1 MIYLKPQTSANVQSP
16 SRKFTRCAL
25 RSNNATPIIKSST
38 IRLVRLNARDGQHKG
53 TRSADAEEEANT
65 GLLRV
70 CQRDWKRP
78 PTSRGS
84 DQELRIPWR
93 GSYVIT

>member
-1 MIYLKPQTSANVQSP
+1 MLCGV
-16 SRKFTRCAL
+16 TR
-25 RSNNATPIIKSST
+25 RHQYNNATPIIKSST
-38 IRLVRLNARDGQHKG
+38 IRLVRLNARYGQHKG
-53 TRSADAEEEANT
+53 TRSADAEEEAGT